1 MNRTMTFKG
10 FLLILVIVL
19 TVFFILHTIL
29 KNSADEQRQKQQE
42 LRVQL
47 TRLEEENK
55 ELLSKLNLAGTDEYI
70 MANAVKKYSYVK
82 KDAIRFAGPAHRPGR
97 RRRPRQRRRQD
108 RPLRK
113 RGGRYPPGR
122 LCRCRCSG

>member
-10 FLLILVIVL
+10 FLLILMIVL
-19 TVFFILHTIL
+19 TVFFVLHTIL

-55 ELLSKLNLAGTDEYI
+55 ELLNRLNLAGTDEYI
-70 MANAVKKYSYVK
+70 MANAVRKYSYVK
-82 KDAIRFAGPAHRPGR
+82 KDAIRFEYTNPEAIYAYTD
-97 RRRPRQRRRQD
+97 QEMQILMD
-108 RPLRK
+108 EM
-113 RGGRYPPGR
+113 
-122 LCRCRCSG
+122 SN